1 MAYNDFTLK
10 KLKDGLGITIFER
23 QSLFEN
29 IEILSPSLLFQS
41 ILARNLPLALVIH
54 TEKARSELLIINF
67 LLEARSQLADKVSLF
82 SGIDFNVDKDQ
93 GLNGF
98 CDYILSAAQE
108 QFYLEAP
115 TLMVVEAKNDNLIS
129 GLGPCGAEMYAAQ
142 SYNQRENHPSSQI
155 YGVVTT
161 GTEWKFLRLEKM
173 NLFIDQDAYYINQA
187 AQIVSILVAILSH
200 P

>member
-129 GLGPCGAEMYAAQ
+129 GLGQCGAEMYAAQ
-142 SYNQRENHPSSQI
+142 LYNQRENHPSSQI